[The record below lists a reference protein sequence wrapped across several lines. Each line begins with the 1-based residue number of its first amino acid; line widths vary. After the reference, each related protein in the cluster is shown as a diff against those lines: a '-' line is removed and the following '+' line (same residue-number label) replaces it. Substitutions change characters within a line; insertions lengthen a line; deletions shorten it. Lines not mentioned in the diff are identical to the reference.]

1 MREKYILFYNTK
13 VVTASSLNVF
23 VILEDVANEQL
34 QVESLLGQGWFSIP
48 QNDIFVPRQPTL
60 AEFE

>member
-1 MREKYILFYNTK
+1 MREKYILFYTK
-13 VVTASSLNVF
+13 EVTAISLNVF

-34 QVESLLGQGWFSIP
+34 QVESLLGQEWFSIP
-48 QNDIFVPRQPTL
+48 QNDIFVARQRTV

>member
-1 MREKYILFYNTK
+1 MREKYILFYTK

-34 QVESLLGQGWFSIP
+34 QFESLLGQEWFSIP
-48 QNDIFVPRQPTL
+48 QNDIFVLRQPTL